1 MLIRGDNL
9 LGLKA
14 LEQEFAGKVKCVFI
28 DPPYNTGSAFE
39 HYDDG
44 VEHSIW
50 LSLMRD
56 RLEIL
61 RELLSTDGVI
71 CVQADDDEGQYLKVM
86 MDEVFGR
93 RNFLTTFIWRKV
105 DSPNDNKVFIT
116 PNHEYIFCYAADS
129 SRVKLSRKADSSIL
143 DGYSQRDEKGR
154 LCRDRLLKKNGKN
167 SMRKDRPSM
176 FFPMIAPDG
185 SEILPI
191 HDDGKKARWAMGKAG
206 AEALEK
212 RGDLIWKNRGTTAEP
227 KWIPYSREYAPESPQ
242 RPFPTIWSDLHTTRQ
257 ATAHLKEVFGAAA
270 MFDTPKPEPLQ
281 ERDSSTA
288 K

>member
-93 RNFLTTFIWRKV
+93 RIN
-105 DSPNDNKVFIT
+105 
-116 PNHEYIFCYAADS
+116 
-129 SRVKLSRKADSSIL
+129 
-143 DGYSQRDEKGR
+143 Q
-154 LCRDRLLKKNGKN
+154 
-167 SMRKDRPSM
+167 
-176 FFPMIAPDG
+176 
-185 SEILPI
+185 I
-191 HDDGKKARWAMGKAG
+191 H
-206 AEALEK
+206 
-212 RGDLIWKNRGTTAEP
+212 
-227 KWIPYSREYAPESPQ
+227 
-242 RPFPTIWSDLHTTRQ
+242 
-257 ATAHLKEVFGAAA
+257 
-270 MFDTPKPEPLQ
+270 
-281 ERDSSTA
+281 
-288 K
+288 